1 MAIDPTAVQG
11 VTSGTITLP
20 ANTPSNLYSLISAQ
34 LSNACPASATEVQIY
49 ADAAQDPAHTLKIG
63 TLNLTGDVS
72 DANFGVELVATASRL
87 YRSSDPGNKIPIG
100 RIRLFA
106 SVQSSVHVEVIL

>member
-20 ANTPSNLYSLISAQ
+20 ANTPSNLYSLITAQ

-49 ADAAQDPAHTLKIG
+49 ADAAQI
-63 TLNLTGDVS
+63 
-72 DANFGVELVATASRL
+72 R
-87 YRSSDPGNKIPIG
+87 
-100 RIRLFA
+100 RIRSKSA
-106 SVQSSVHVEVIL
+106 RSTSPEM